1 MPKNKSP
8 GNDALTKEF
17 YEKFWDDLTI
27 PFIASIRKS
36 FLKEELSK
44 SQKQVVI
51 RLTEKKDKD
60 KRHVQNWRP
69 LSLLNTDVKILSKVM
84 AQRLKKT
91 LPFIFPNQ
99 SAYADKRFIREG
111 GGLIYDSLEI
121 SDTLKPDGLLGTI
134 DIQKAF
140 DSVDPSFLIFT
151 LERYG
156 CGNRFLKW
164 VKILLAA
171 IQLNTLHLRKVQG

>member
-51 RLTEKKDKD
+51 RLTEKKK
-60 KRHVQNWRP
+60 
-69 LSLLNTDVKILSKVM
+69 
-84 AQRLKKT
+84 QRQKT
-91 LPFIFPNQ
+91 CP
-99 SAYADKRFIREG
+99 K
-111 GGLIYDSLEI
+111 LE
-121 SDTLKPDGLLGTI
+121 TI
-134 DIQKAF
+134 IIA
-140 DSVDPSFLIFT
+140 
-151 LERYG
+151 
-156 CGNRFLKW
+156 
-164 VKILLAA
+164 
-171 IQLNTLHLRKVQG
+171 